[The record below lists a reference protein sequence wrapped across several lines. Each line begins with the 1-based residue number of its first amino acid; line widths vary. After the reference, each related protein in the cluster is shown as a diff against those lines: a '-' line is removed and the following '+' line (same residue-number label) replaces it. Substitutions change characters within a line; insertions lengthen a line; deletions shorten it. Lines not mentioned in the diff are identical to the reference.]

1 MEREPSAPTKADA
14 VRILRTLVDY
24 LNSATP
30 GRSEEEIDAFIRS
43 LGGRPTTPE
52 ESRMYWK
59 AIQDSYRSN

>member
-1 MEREPSAPTKADA
+1 MQREPSAPTKADA
-14 VRILRTLVDY
+14 VRILRTIAEY

-30 GRSEEEIDAFIRS
+30 ARSEEEIDAFIRS

-59 AIQDSYRSN
+59 AIQDSCQSN